1 MMVGMVEPMPVF
13 RYHPN
18 PIATGSVIAS
28 SAGCL
33 ACGQTRGFIYVGP
46 VYAVEEVVDGLC
58 PWCISDGTAASK
70 FSAEFTDAAV
80 GAPAGVPASV
90 IDELCR
96 RTPGYSSWQQDQ
108 WLYHCGDG
116 CAFLGAV
123 GRADLDG
130 YPDALEM
137 LCREHDGLGWEE
149 GAVDAYIDSVSATG
163 SPTAY
168 LFSCMHC
175 GGHLAYSDFD

>member
-18 PIATGSVIAS
+18 PIATGSVVAS
-28 SAGCL
+28 SAACL

-46 VYAVEEVVDGLC
+46 VHAVEEVGEGLC

-70 FSAEFTDAAV
+70 FSAEFTDAAID
-80 GAPAGVPASV
+80 APAGLPASV
-90 IDELCR
+90 LDELCR
-96 RTPGYSSWQQDQ
+96 RTPGYDSWQQDQ

-123 GRADLDG
+123 GRADLEA

-137 LCREHDGLGWEE
+137 LRGDLPGWEE
-149 GAVDAYIDSVSATG
+149 GDVEAYIDGLSATG

-175 GGHLAYSDFD
+175 GQHLAYSDFD